1 MAITPSIWALV
12 RGIQALDNVSP
23 SLSSRIALFR
33 GNQSSDKSLKNR
45 EPETVLGPLN
55 LEADTLAELR
65 LTIGRRLTP
74 KPIKVRA
81 DIEVKCFAYQGIQ
94 AIKKALTAGE
104 ACSTEAVQIKIRLVA
119 PPEFVMTTTSTDK
132 AAAISVMEKAVEKI
146 GEVIT
151 EEKGDMTVKMAVS
164 QTPRTY
170 QWTKADDIA
179 KGRFRDG

>member
-1 MAITPSIWALV
+1 MLI
-12 RGIQALDNVSP
+12 D
-23 SLSSRIALFR
+23 
-33 GNQSSDKSLKNR
+33 R

-55 LEADTLAELR
+55 LDAETLAELR

-104 ACSTEAVQIKIRLVA
+104 ACSTDAVQIKIRLVA

-164 QTPRTY
+164 FLSRY
-170 QWTKADDIA
+170 LNGSKVADKVA
-179 KGRFRDG
+179 QGRLRDG